1 MKLSDEDVKQALRW
15 FARQPESDPFFACL
29 ESIVDEIG
37 PVDTCALHAHNE
49 RRKFAANLI
58 AMAES
63 EKRDGQDSD
72 RTHAPDRP
80 KQLRR
85 GPAKKRRAGPA
96 GRS

>member
-1 MKLSDEDVKQALRW
+1 MKLSDEEVRHALRW
-15 FARQPESDPFFACL
+15 FARQPESIPFFACL

-72 RTHAPDRP
+72 RTHAPKRGNQP
-80 KQLRR
+80 GKSQSRLRR
-85 GPAKKRRAGPA
+85 GPA

>member
-1 MKLSDEDVKQALRW
+1 MKLSDEEVKQAIRW
-15 FARQPESDPFFACL
+15 FARQPESIPFFACL
-29 ESIVDEIG
+29 ETIVDGIG
-37 PVDTCALHAHNE
+37 PEDTCALHRHEE

-72 RTHAPDRP
+72 GTHAPERP

-85 GPAKKRRAGPA
+85 GPARTRRAGPS